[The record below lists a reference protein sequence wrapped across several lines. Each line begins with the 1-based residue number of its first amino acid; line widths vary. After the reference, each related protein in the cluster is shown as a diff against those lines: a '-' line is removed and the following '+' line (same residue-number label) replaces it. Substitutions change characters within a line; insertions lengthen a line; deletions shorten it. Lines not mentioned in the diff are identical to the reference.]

1 VSQPGRFCNR
11 AEANVYGTEHRRPI
25 ADDPNIAGSTVPIFD
40 STAGAELLQGL
51 TALGVAAATAI
62 LGCRRDSGVRIK
74 ADGSPVTPADET
86 ADAFIRDG
94 LARLAPRLPVVSEEQ
109 AQRRPPAAGADYF
122 LVDPLDGTREFIAGR
137 DEYTV
142 NIGLI
147 SDRAPALGVIVA
159 PALGLIWR
167 GTVGRGAERLRF
179 SAGHISEPQPIYT
192 RARPA
197 GELIVMVSRSHLDA
211 ATRRYLDELPH
222 TQSIACG
229 SSIKFCR
236 LAEGAADHYPR
247 LGPTHDW
254 DVAAGHAILAAA
266 GGSVVGWDDE
276 AIGYGTPE
284 LLVPAFF
291 AWGGPVPTEGALKAG
306 Y

>member
-1 VSQPGRFCNR
+1 VNDF
-11 AEANVYGTEHRRPI
+11 
-25 ADDPNIAGSTVPIFD
+25 DPE
-40 STAGAELLQGL
+40 AGAALLESL
-51 TALGVAAATAI
+51 TALGLAAAEAI
-62 LGCRRDSGVRIK
+62 LRCSAGHDVRIK
-74 ADGSPVTPADET
+74 ADGSPVTTADE
-86 ADAFIRDG
+86 AAEAIIREG
-94 LARLAPRLPVVSEEQ
+94 LARHAPNLPVISEEQ
-109 AQRRPPAAGADYF
+109 PERERPTAGKNYF

-142 NIGLI
+142 NIGVI
-147 SDRAPALGVIVA
+147 SGGVPVLGVIVA
-159 PALGLIWR
+159 PVLGLIWR
-167 GTVGRGAERLRF
+167 GVVGRGAERLVF
-179 SAGHISEPQPIYT
+179 SSGRVSQPQPIET
-192 RARPA
+192 RARPE
-197 GELIVMVSRSHLDA
+197 GELIVVVSRSHLDA
-211 ATRRYLDELPH
+211 ATKLYLDDLPH
-222 TQSIACG
+222 TGSVAYG

-276 AIGYGTPE
+276 AITYGTPE
-284 LLVPAFF
+284 LIIPGFF

>member
-1 VSQPGRFCNR
+1 MSFEALLQPLVEV
-11 AEANVYGTEHRRPI
+11 ARR
-25 ADDPNIAGSTVPIFD
+25 AGS
-40 STAGAELLQGL
+40 
-51 TALGVAAATAI
+51 AI
-62 LGCRRDSGVRIK
+62 LSIYATDFDVRHK
-74 ADGSPVTPADET
+74 ADRSPVTDADLKAEGIIV
-86 ADAFIRDG
+86 AALEALSPGVPI
-94 LARLAPRLPVVSEEQ
+94 VSEE
-109 AQRRPPAAGADYF
+109 AASESAAPEVGQRF
-122 LVDPLDGTREFIAGR
+122 WLVDPLDGTREFIAGR

-142 NIGLI
+142 NIALI
-147 SDRAPALGVIVA
+147 RGRLPALGVIVA
-159 PALGLIWR
+159 PALRLVWR
-167 GTVGRGAERLRF
+167 GIVGRGAERLTF
-179 SAGHISEPQPIYT
+179 SSGQMSKPEPIRT

-211 ATRRYLDELPH
+211 ATQRYLDELPH
-222 TQSIACG
+222 TQRIACG

-276 AIGYGTPE
+276 AIDYGTPE
-284 LLVPAFF
+284 LVVPAIF

>member
-1 VSQPGRFCNR
+1 MVQNAVARMR
-11 AEANVYGTEHRRPI
+11 TTGTF
-25 ADDPNIAGSTVPIFD
+25 AGSTVPSFD
-40 STAGAELLQGL
+40 LTVGAELLQSL
-51 TALGVAAATAI
+51 TALGVAAAKAI
-62 LGCRRDSGVRIK
+62 LGCHTAGSVRIK

-86 ADAFIRDG
+86 AEAIIRNG
-94 LARLAPRLPVVSEEQ
+94 LARLAPDLPVVSEEQ
-109 AQRRPPAAGADYF
+109 AERRRPAAGVDYF
-122 LVDPLDGTREFIAGR
+122 LVDPLDGTREFVAGR

-147 SDRAPALGVIVA
+147 CDRAPALGVIVA

-167 GTVGRGAERLRF
+167 GVVGRGAERLKF
-179 SAGHISEPQPIYT
+179 SPGQMSQAEPIRT
-192 RARPA
+192 RARPS
-197 GELIVMVSRSHLDA
+197 GDLIVLVSRSHLDA
-211 ATRRYLDELPH
+211 ATQRYLDELPH
-222 TQSIACG
+222 TQRIACG

-254 DVAAGHAILAAA
+254 DVAAGHAVLAAA

-276 AIGYGTPE
+276 AIDYGTPE